1 MIPVNKR
8 EIGVCILLSFLT
20 FGIWEIYWRYLLV
33 KNTRALKKDTSRV
46 TGEMLCLILVP
57 FYSLYWWYTRGKL
70 VKEKFAEQ
78 GVNAAGAGSSISSSA
93 FWASRSYPWPSCSTI
108 STSCRLRP
116 LIRCR
121 CARA

>member
-46 TGEMLCLILVP
+46 TC
-57 FYSLYWWYTRGKL
+57 
-70 VKEKFAEQ
+70 
-78 GVNAAGAGSSISSSA
+78 
-93 FWASRSYPWPSCSTI
+93 
-108 STSCRLRP
+108 
-116 LIRCR
+116 
-121 CARA
+121 